1 MRDDGKYCYWKLR
14 EDYFEGETMVLLE
27 SAQEGALYE
36 NILLKLC
43 LKSLRHNGELRL
55 EDGTP
60 CTPQSLAVVTR
71 QQVGTVERA
80 LKLFHRLGFAD
91 PLPDGTWYMTPVE
104 NMIGRSSIEG
114 DRKRRARNAR
124 RNAPDQGKETDG
136 GEAGQSGYQTDR
148 PCSQTDKQSGSGAME
163 RTVQQEQEGGQMSAQ
178 KSAHMSRLPDKCP
191 DTCPQGA
198 MNAQMPAP
206 DIAARPV
213 CPPPWGDCPP
223 MWGDR
228 LVLGQFRNVFLT
240 RKELSDLRDAFP
252 GLADAYV
259 EQMSRYM
266 HSSGRTYENHAD
278 TLRQWIV
285 KDTVKAPRTAGPA
298 RSARNALPGY
308 DHDYSV
314 EEGETI

>member
-14 EDYFEGETMVLLE
+14 EDYFEGETITLLE
-27 SAQEGALYE
+27 SSQEGALYE

-80 LKLFHRLGFAD
+80 LKLFHRLGFAE
-91 PLPDGTWYMTPVE
+91 PMPDGTWYMTPVE
-104 NMIGRSSIEG
+104 NMIGRSSLEG
-114 DRKRRARNAR
+114 DRKRKARNAR
-124 RNAPDQGKETDG
+124 RNAPDQS
-136 GEAGQSGYQTDR
+136 GEAGGDVEGPSGNQTD
-148 PCSQTDKQSGSGAME
+148 SQSNSHTDKQPGRE
-163 RTVQQEQEGGQMSAQ
+163 TVEQTDSQEQENGQMSAQ
-178 KSAHMSRLPDKCP
+178 TSAHMSRLPDKCP
-191 DTCPQGA
+191 DTCPQGGRTT
-198 MNAQMPAP
+198 QMPPP
-206 DIAARPV
+206 DIAARP
-213 CPPPWGDCPP
+213 GYPP

-228 LVLGQFRNVFLT
+228 LVLGQFRNVYLT
-240 RKELSDLRDAFP
+240 RRELSDLRETFP
-252 GLADAYV
+252 NLADAYI
-259 EQMSRYM
+259 ERMSRYM
-266 HSSGRTYENHAD
+266 HSSGRSYENHAD

-285 KDTVKAPRTAGPA
+285 KDTARPGRSGNAY

-308 DHDYSV
+308 DHNYEV

>member
-80 LKLFHRLGFAD
+80 LKLFHRLGFAE

-104 NMIGRSSIEG
+104 NMIGRSSLEG
-114 DRKRRARNAR
+114 DRKRKARNAR
-124 RNAPDQGKETDG
+124 RNAPDQREESDGEETEQCSNQTDG
-136 GEAGQSGYQTDR
+136 QSNCQ
-148 PCSQTDKQSGSGAME
+148 PDKQSSICAMKWAA
-163 RTVQQEQEGGQMSAQ
+163 QKEQENGQMSGQ
-178 KSAHMSRLPDKCP
+178 TSAHMSRLPDKCP
-191 DTCPQGA
+191 DTCPQGERPT
-198 MNAQMPAP
+198 QMPPP
-206 DIAARPV
+206 DIADRP
-213 CPPPWGDCPP
+213 GYPP
-223 MWGDR
+223 MWRDR
-228 LVLGQFRNVFLT
+228 LVLGQFRNIYLT
-240 RKELSDLRDAFP
+240 RRELSDLREAFP
-252 GLADAYV
+252 DLADAYI
-259 EQMSRYM
+259 ERMSRYM
-266 HSSGRTYENHAD
+266 HSSGRSYENHAD

-285 KDTVKAPRTAGPA
+285 KDTARPDRSGNAY

-308 DHDYSV
+308 DHNYAV